1 LITVICF
8 YAAYLYGCAE
18 GNYTIKEST
27 AHSTGFYHKVNSDE
41 TLWKISKIYGI
52 EPQEILKTNGLSDAS
67 SIKTGKVI
75 YIPAG
80 KTADGEI
87 GCVSKPFLL
96 ENNFIWPLKGRVVSF
111 YGMKNRGA
119 INGGIDIEV
128 AENSYVLASRSGRV
142 VFTTPLN
149 NDLFKGFENKQR
161 YRVFKYFGHVV
172 IIDHEDGFLTLYA
185 NNSEVL
191 VKEGDMVKQ
200 GAFIARVGAL
210 NRDAYSRCL
219 HFEIREGDKALNP
232 FHFLQ

>member
-1 LITVICF
+1 LIAVLCF
-8 YAAYLYGCAE
+8 YAAYLYGCTE
-18 GNYTIKEST
+18 GNYTIKES
-27 AHSTGFYHKVNSDE
+27 AVRQEGFYHKINSDE

-52 EPQEILKTNGLSDAS
+52 EPKEILKANDLNEPS
-67 SIKTGKVI
+67 SIKPGKII

-80 KTADGEI
+80 KTI
-87 GCVSKPFLL
+87 GIDAPYASKPFLS

-111 YGMKNRGA
+111 YGMKNRGVV
-119 INGGIDIEV
+119 NGGIDIE
-128 AENSYVLASRSGRV
+128 AEEGSHVLASRSGRV
-142 VFTTPLN
+142 VFTTFLD

-172 IIDHEDGFLTLYA
+172 IIDHKDGFLTLYA
-185 NNSEVL
+185 NNSEVM

-210 NRDAYSRCL
+210 NRDGYSRCL